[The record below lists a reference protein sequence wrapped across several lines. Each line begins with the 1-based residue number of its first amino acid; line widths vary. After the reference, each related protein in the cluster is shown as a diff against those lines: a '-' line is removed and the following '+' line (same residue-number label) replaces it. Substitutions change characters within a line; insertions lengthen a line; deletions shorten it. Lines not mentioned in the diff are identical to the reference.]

1 MNHYSVLSD
10 LKGHANNLL
19 QEVPGLLKPPHTT
32 QRNDHP
38 NYSIH
43 IEIYI

>member
-19 QEVPGLLKPPHTT
+19 QEVPGLLKP
-32 QRNDHP
+32 RNDHP
-38 NYSIH
+38 NYSIY